1 MARRPAQI
9 TLSIYQGQTFD
20 DEIVFEDGAGDPL
33 DFTGSTARM
42 QIRRALPDD
51 EVILELT
58 TTNGM
63 INALADDGLVKF
75 NVNAGETADL
85 PTDNVDQVWV
95 YDLEVQ
101 DGSGGVV
108 RLMQGSVVVY
118 PEVTRP

>member
-20 DEIVFEDGAGDPL
+20 DEIVFEDGSGVPL

-58 TTNGM
+58 TANAM
-63 INALADDGLVKF
+63 IQPLSNDGLIKF
-75 NVNAGETADL
+75 NVDAVDTASL

-95 YDLEVQ
+95 YDLELE
-101 DGSGGVV
+101 DGAGGVV
-108 RLMQGSVVVY
+108 RLMQGSAVVY
-118 PEVTRP
+118 PEVTR